1 MVPTYDSVHEEA
13 VLILSCPT
21 IWDGQALCV
30 VSFVFFD
37 CRERGCITK
46 MRKELELE
54 TLEERRQSLRLILM
68 YKVVEGL
75 SHSVSVKGK

>member
-1 MVPTYDSVHEEA
+1 
-13 VLILSCPT
+13 
-21 IWDGQALCV
+21 
-30 VSFVFFD
+30 
-37 CRERGCITK
+37 

-75 SHSVSVKGK
+75 VPALPTDVFVTLSKCKRQIKPDIWGLCNHQPSRKTQN